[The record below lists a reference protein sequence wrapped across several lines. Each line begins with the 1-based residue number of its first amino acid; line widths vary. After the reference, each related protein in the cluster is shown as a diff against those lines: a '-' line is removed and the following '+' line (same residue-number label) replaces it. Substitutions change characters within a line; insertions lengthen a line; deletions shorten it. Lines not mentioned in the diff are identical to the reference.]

1 MVRRHGL
8 DPFFR
13 SVLKLKSV
21 RRTGWVSKVRVESAE
36 SVADHTFAM
45 CAAAMLLSDML
56 GHDTTRVMKMVMLH
70 DLAESVVGDYMP
82 GAVPSAEKMKL
93 EKKAMEG
100 ILASLPTRVRSEYSE
115 IWAEYLG
122 NRTREAR
129 FVHRVDKLEMALQAQ
144 DYAMRGYDKSLL
156 EPFFR
161 SAKAEIE
168 DGTNDIVARTFR
180 RLASA
185 QL

>member
-21 RRTGWVSKVRVESAE
+21 KRAGWVSKVKVESAE
-36 SVADHTFAM
+36 SVADHSFAM
-45 CAAAMLLSDML
+45 CAVAMLFSDML
-56 GHDTTRVMKMVMLH
+56 GLDTSRVMKMVVLH
-70 DLAESVVGDYMP
+70 DLAESVVGDYIP
-82 GAVPSAEKMKL
+82 GAVPSAEKVSL
-93 EKKAMEG
+93 EKKAMQG
-100 ILASLPTRVRSEYSE
+100 ILASLPAKARSEYAE

-122 NRTREAR
+122 NRTRAAR
-129 FVHRVDKLEMALQAQ
+129 FVHRIDKFEMALQAG

-156 EPFFR
+156 AQFFR

-168 DGTNDIVARTFR
+168 DGTNDIVTRTFR
-180 RLASA
+180 QIASDH
-185 QL
+185 L